1 MLFQCGIM
9 LVFGLGSFFS
19 QEIMNSQTF
28 FLLIKTGFVKK
39 RKIKACVSV

>member
-1 MLFQCGIM
+1 MWNNAGFWFG
-9 LVFGLGSFFS
+9 VFFFS

-28 FLLIKTGFVKK
+28 FLLIKPGFVKK